1 VDHSFE
7 IWASPEPTVARITAA
22 TWRDQLAETGH
33 QEREGDIALLAGLG
47 ISASRYPVLWEKHA
61 ERDPARIDF
70 AWARRR
76 LEELRAR
83 GVEPVVTLLHHGSGP
98 AYTSLV
104 DPEFPALF
112 ARYAGAVA
120 REFPWVRRWT
130 PINEPL
136 TTARFSALYGH
147 WYPNGRD
154 DHAAFGRAV
163 TNEALAMLLGMEA
176 IREHAPGAQFVV
188 TEDLQSFTSLH
199 PETDAFVAHKRERSF
214 LSIELVMGRV
224 RPGHALYGYLTE
236 RCGIEPSR
244 LRAIAESAC
253 APDLIGW
260 NYYPNSERTL
270 DLDARG
276 EIRNRPSREI
286 PAAANFD
293 ALAAPGGEAFA
304 GQISPRPLLEAAYER
319 LGVPFG
325 LGEVHINASEAG
337 RVRWLAQRYGDL
349 AALERAGLPVR
360 MLGSWAVFGM
370 VDWDSLLTRHEG
382 YREDGA
388 FTFAAAGQ
396 TPQPT
401 ALAAAV
407 RALARGEALVPEG
420 PPEWWET
427 GGEPAPPQP
436 ASQASAAPANA
447 APASAAL
454 V

>member
-1 VDHSFE
+1 MKHRFE
-7 IWASPEPTVARITAA
+7 IWASPEPTFARIGAA

-33 QEREGDIALLAGLG
+33 EARPGDIDLLAGLG
-47 ISASRYPVLWEKHA
+47 VAASRYPVLWEKHA
-61 ERDPARIDF
+61 VRDPAPYDF
-70 AWARRR
+70 SWARER
-76 LEELRAR
+76 LDALRAR

-98 AYTSLV
+98 AHTSLV
-104 DPEFPALF
+104 DPDFPMHF

-120 REFPWVRRWT
+120 RAFPWIRRWT

-136 TTARFSALYGH
+136 TTARFSTLYGH

-176 IREHAPGAQFVV
+176 IRAHVPAAQFVV
-188 TEDLQSFTSLH
+188 TEDLQSFTSLDRA
-199 PETDAFVAHKRERSF
+199 TDAFVAHKRERSF

-224 RPGHALYGYLTE
+224 LPGHPLHAYLTD

-244 LRAIAESAC
+244 LRAIAERAC

-270 DLDARG
+270 DIDERG
-276 EIRNRPSREI
+276 IVRNRPSREVLET
-286 PAAANFD
+286 P
-293 ALAAPGGEAFA
+293 
-304 GQISPRPLLEAAYER
+304 ISPRPLLEAAHER
-319 LGVPFG
+319 LGLPFG
-325 LGEVHINASEAG
+325 LGEVHVNASVEG
-337 RVRWLAQRYGDL
+337 RIRWLAQRYGDL

-370 VDWDSLLTRHEG
+370 VDWDSLLTRRED

-388 FTFAAAGQ
+388 FTFAPASQA
-396 TPQPT
+396 PRPT
-401 ALAAAV
+401 ALAEAV
-407 RALARGEALVPEG
+407 RALARGEALAPEG
-420 PPEWWET
+420 EAQWWET
-427 GGEPAPPQP
+427 GAQP
-436 ASQASAAPANA
+436 
-447 APASAAL
+447 AAL

>member
-1 VDHSFE
+1 VHHQFE
-7 IWASPEPTVARITAA
+7 IWASPEPTVARIDAA

-33 QEREGDIALLAGLG
+33 QTREGDIALLAGLG
-47 ISASRYPVLWEKHA
+47 VAASRYPVLWEKHA

-70 AWARRR
+70 AWAHRR
-76 LEELRAR
+76 LDGLREL

-104 DPEFPALF
+104 DPEFPERF

-136 TTARFSALYGH
+136 TTARFSTLYGH

-163 TNEALAMLLGMEA
+163 TNEALGMLLAIEA
-176 IREHAPGAQFVV
+176 IREHASGAQFVV
-188 TEDLQSFTSLH
+188 TEDLQSFTSLSAAT
-199 PETDAFVAHKRERSF
+199 EAFVAHKRERSF

-244 LRAIAESAC
+244 LRAIAERAA

-270 DLDARG
+270 DLDERG
-276 EIRNRPSREI
+276 EIRNRPSREV
-286 PAAANFD
+286 
-293 ALAAPGGEAFA
+293 LARP
-304 GQISPRPLLEAAYER
+304 ISPRPLLEAAYER
-319 LGVPFG
+319 LGLPFG
-325 LGEVHINASEAG
+325 IGEVHVNASVAE

-370 VDWDSLLTRHEG
+370 VDWDSLLTRREG

-388 FTFAAAGQ
+388 FTFAAPGE

-401 ALAAAV
+401 ALADAV
-407 RALARGEALVPEG
+407 RALARGEALEPEG
-420 PPEWWET
+420 AAAWWET
-427 GGEPAPPQP
+427 GGAP
-436 ASQASAAPANA
+436 
-447 APASAAL
+447 AAL